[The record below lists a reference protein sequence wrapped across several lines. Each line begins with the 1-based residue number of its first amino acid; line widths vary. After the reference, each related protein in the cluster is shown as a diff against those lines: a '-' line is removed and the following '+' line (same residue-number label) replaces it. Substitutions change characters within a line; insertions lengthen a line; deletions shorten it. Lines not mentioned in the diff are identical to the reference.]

1 MSDNSKVVWSEGM
14 FLRAQHFQQQDRY
27 VERLVR
33 RRVDGTSPYSWG
45 FRSLSLNTSLL
56 GLSKF
61 AVDSCDGVFED
72 GTPFNVPGDDLHPQ
86 PLDLPPSLTNTVV
99 YLCIPILLR
108 GAPEIDVEAQFN
120 ASSRFM
126 AEERDVVDAISGSQA
141 VSRVRVARLRLSL
154 MLETEDRSGYYSLGV
169 ARILEVGADRRV
181 QLDANYIPPCLH
193 SSVSPALSGFLSEV
207 QAMLHHRGQAL
218 APRVTGST
226 SHGVAEIADFL
237 MLQLVNRTEPLLGH
251 LASLPS
257 LHPERLYTTLLE
269 LAGELSTFTT
279 SSKRPQEL
287 QPYRHEDLET
297 TYGHLMPILRALLS
311 AVLEQAAV
319 QIPLQDR
326 KYGIRVA
333 VISDRTLLVGAVFVL
348 IVKAS
353 MAGEA
358 IRRTLPALVKIGPV
372 EQIRDLVNAQLPGI
386 RVQPLAVAPRQ
397 IPYIA
402 GAVYFQLESDNPI
415 WKQLTMS
422 GGIAIHLAGDFPDV
436 TMELWAIRR

>member
-1 MSDNSKVVWSEGM
+1 MSENSKVVWSEGM

-33 RRVDGTSPYSWG
+33 RRVEGLASYPWG
-45 FRSLSLNTSLL
+45 LRSLVLNTKLL
-56 GLSKF
+56 GLGKF
-61 AVDSCDGVFED
+61 AVDTCDGVFED
-72 GTPFNVPGDDLHPQ
+72 GTPFSVPTDDQHPR
-86 PLDLPPSLTNTVV
+86 PLDLPPALTNCIV
-99 YLCIPILLR
+99 YLCVPILLR
-108 GAPEIDVEAQFN
+108 GAPEMDVETQFN
-120 ASSRFM
+120 SSSRFL
-126 AEERDVVDAISGSQA
+126 AEEQDVVDAISGSQS
-141 VSRVRVARLRLSL
+141 VSRVRVGRLRLTL
-154 MLETEDRSGYYSLGV
+154 MLEHEDRSGFFCLGL
-169 ARILEVGADRRV
+169 ARILEVSADRRA
-181 QLDANYIPPCLH
+181 QLDPNYIPPALH
-193 SSVSPALSGFLSEV
+193 ASVSPTLVGFLNEV

-237 MLQLVNRTEPLLGH
+237 MLQLVNRVEPLLGH

-257 LHPERLYTTLLE
+257 LHPERLYAALLE

-279 SSKRPQEL
+279 NTKRPQEL
-287 QPYRHEDLET
+287 PAYRHDDLELS
-297 TYGHLMPILRALLS
+297 YGHLMPVLRALLS

-326 KYGIRVA
+326 KYGIRVGA
-333 VISDRTLLVGAVFVL
+333 ITDRALLAGAVFVL

-358 IRRTLPALVKIGPV
+358 IRRTLPALIKIGPV

-397 IPYIA
+397 IPYNA
-402 GAVYFQLESDNPI
+402 GAVYFQLEADNPI
-415 WKQLTMS
+415 WKQLMTS

-436 TMELWAIRR
+436 AMELWAIRR

>member
-33 RRVDGTSPYSWG
+33 RRVEGVAPYAWG
-45 FRSLSLNTSLL
+45 FRTLALNTNLL
-56 GLSKF
+56 GLGKF
-61 AVDSCDGVFED
+61 AIDSCDGVFED
-72 GTPFNVPGDDLHPQ
+72 GTPFSVPSDDAHPQ
-86 PLDLPPSLTNTVV
+86 PLELPPALTNTVV

-108 GAPEIDVEAQFN
+108 GAPEIDVENQFN
-120 ASSRFM
+120 ASARFM
-126 AEERDVVDAISGSQA
+126 SEEQDVVDAISGSQA

-154 MLETEDRSGYYSLGV
+154 MLEHEDRSGYYCLGV

-181 QLDANYIPPCLH
+181 QLDTNYIPPCLH
-193 SSVSPALSGFLSEV
+193 ASVSPALTGFHSEV

-237 MLQLVNRTEPLLGH
+237 MLQLVNRTEPMLAHLG
-251 LASLPS
+251 SLPT
-257 LHPERLYTTLLE
+257 LHPERLYEALLE

-279 SSKRPQEL
+279 TTKRPQEL
-287 QPYRHEDLET
+287 PPYRHDDLEA
-297 TYGHLMPILRALLS
+297 TYGHLMPVLRALLS

-326 KYGIRVA
+326 KYGIRVGSIA
-333 VISDRTLLVGAVFVL
+333 DRTLLAGAVFVL

-353 MAGEA
+353 MSGEA
-358 IRRTLPALVKIGPV
+358 VRRTLPALVKIGPV

-397 IPYIA
+397 IPYLA

-415 WKQLTMS
+415 WKQLSMS

-436 TMELWAIRR
+436 SMELWAIRR